1 MSPDFERRLRD
12 ARATLPEPEPGA
24 TERARAGALRSLRH
38 RRPRA
43 RLAALVGVAVVVALA
58 VGAALGTLIAPDV
71 TASRGP
77 VGLGFVPQPGW
88 YVLQTSA
95 RERPDDPVVT
105 IAANVP
111 FARED
116 DVGGLAEASGLPY
129 ETLLGLPP
137 NGVVIVATFLPG
149 GVSYTHLDPTYPY
162 TTLPLQLSRAVPR
175 VLYGTQVRPEA
186 PLGQYQ
192 LRATIEG
199 YSVDVIVY
207 FGRERPTSAQ
217 FSEAQRQLSS
227 LVVRTPRAE
236 QPVRKAVPKRSAATT
251 FDRTFSC
258 ATLINGGIH
267 EIEAR
272 SHAGIRES
280 GSRWKTLPF
289 AAAATGNTTS
299 VDTRLDNSL
308 AWITAGAPAQT
319 TLMEDGGYGPQTVL
333 SQGTLAVNLRQCSST
348 RARVP
353 LSPTGLRG
361 GAAGQLGRILDCVA
375 PRRILVRVRARLASG
390 TLRRS
395 RGFLRTQATVTEAA
409 LAARTTSGRP
419 LVYAT
424 VATSGSAR
432 LFTAAG
438 CVPE

>member
-12 ARATLPEPEPGA
+12 ARATLPEPEPGP

-308 AWITAGAPAQT
+308 AWITAGALAA
-319 TLMEDGGYGPQTVL
+319 LSHEIEDAAFAFVIAGVPVL
-333 SQGTLAVNLRQCSST
+333 DSRIIHRAVVQRYDFYH
-348 RARVP
+348 RRVE
-353 LSPTGLRG
+353 LVLVAHRRRTALEVVHRG
-361 GAAGQLGRILDCVA
+361 AFFGDQQSALEL
-375 PRRILVRVRARLASG
+375 ARLALVDAEIG
-390 TLRRS
+390 GQIEWAAHTLRNVR
-395 RGFLRTQATVTEAA
+395 E
-409 LAARTTSGRP
+409 
-419 LVYAT
+419 
-424 VATSGSAR
+424 
-432 LFTAAG
+432 
-438 CVPE
+438 